1 VCTPASCCV
10 PYRVL
15 VATQGSVVCTHMSGL
30 RCTTCVCVSIVVIA
44 HWHACAVSMCLTM
57 SLMCVSVYVR
67 GCVFV
72 YVCACL
78 FMCMTFALHSPLP
91 GCCVRIGALPCILC
105 LVRRPVRHNPAWLP
119 RCDHLLQPGH
129 LPHRLHGCYVRDS
142 DHASSEPRCLCVC
155 PSRCALLGRDTGTQR
170 RPPAQAPS
178 PSPQLSGLEGM
189 RACGH
194 VGMGP

>member
-1 VCTPASCCV
+1 
-10 PYRVL
+10 
-15 VATQGSVVCTHMSGL
+15 M
-30 RCTTCVCVSIVVIA
+30 
-44 HWHACAVSMCLTM
+44 
-57 SLMCVSVYVR
+57 
-67 GCVFV
+67 
-72 YVCACL
+72 CACL

-105 LVRRPVRHNPAWLP
+105 LVRRPVRPNPAWLP

-155 PSRCALLGRDTGTQR
+155 PSRCVLLGRDTGTQR

-194 VGMGP
+194 VGMGPKDMYSTTWIPLHKLHKSTGSPEVQDRVQSVACWLVPKSPWLPACSFE

>member
-1 VCTPASCCV
+1 MDALSHSGWSALTLCGSAPGTLHCV
-10 PYRVL
+10 GMHAF
-15 VATQGSVVCTHMSGL
+15 VALSV
-30 RCTTCVCVSIVVIA
+30 VVIA
-44 HWHACAVSMCLTM
+44 HVCVVSMCLTM
-57 SLMCVSVYVR
+57 SPVCMSLCARVRVCVCVSVWLLV
-67 GCVFV
+67 
-72 YVCACL
+72 
-78 FMCMTFALHSPLP
+78 CMTFALHSPLP

-155 PSRCALLGRDTGTQR
+155 PSRCVLLGRDTGTQR